1 MKKIIICLLII
12 FIMMMSCACS
22 QEERVYTEIQGDLQ
36 ITYTYSKDCILLMSK
51 SVYDASTGITTE
63 YCYFYENT
71 GWGALVVG
79 MSVVTI
85 KNGQIIDGLEAHK

>member
-22 QEERVYTEIQGDLQ
+22 QEERLYTEAQGDLQ
-36 ITYTYSKDCILLMSK
+36 ITYAYNGTLLVSK
-51 SVYDASTGITTE
+51 SVYDVSTGITTE

-71 GWGALVVG
+71 GWGAYIVG
-79 MSVVTI
+79 TSVVTI
-85 KNGQIIDGLEAHK
+85 KGGQIIAGFEAHK